1 MRHKILLTLFA
12 LFVAGAANH
21 ACAQRRGGASFG
33 FAHSG
38 FGHARASSPRRFGR
52 SPYGLR
58 SAYQPYG
65 YGYAYL
71 PYGAA
76 DSSLAY
82 GDDADDS
89 YSLQPALYVPQPP
102 ARVQPP
108 PPPAPRP
115 PGHAVITEY
124 HWPAAASS
132 SSLSGSEPQSFAIVL
147 KNGSTLSAAAVFA
160 SGGILHYVDLDQRHL
175 GVSMSQVDRAATLKL
190 NQARNLSLYLPAA
203 Q

>member
-1 MRHKILLTLFA
+1 MRLKILLTLFA
-12 LFVAGAANH
+12 LVVAGAANH

-38 FGHARASSPRRFGR
+38 FGHARPASPRRFNHAAYGFGR
-52 SPYGLR
+52 NYQPYG
-58 SAYQPYG
+58 YG

-71 PYGAA
+71 PYGGG
-76 DSSLAY
+76 Y

-102 ARVQPP
+102 ALVQPP

-124 HWPAAASS
+124 HWPAVAAS

-175 GVSMSQVDRAATLKL
+175 GVSMTQVDRTATLKL